1 MTKQSISRILEHLD
15 GFPEDKIYSLI
26 DYVDYLKQRDIFA
39 INEEKENKLS
49 NSKEGLQAGPW
60 RYFCETPAQ
69 NATIRGEDKCDAGV
83 RGLHS
88 RFKIKR
94 NHKIFD

>member
-26 DYVDYLKQRDIFA
+26 DYVEYLKQRDIFA

-49 NSKEGLQAGPW
+49 NSKEGFQAGP
-60 RYFCETPAQ
+60 
-69 NATIRGEDKCDAGV
+69 
-83 RGLHS
+83 
-88 RFKIKR
+88 
-94 NHKIFD
+94 

>member
-49 NSKEGLQAGPW
+49 NSKEGLQAGP
-60 RYFCETPAQ
+60 
-69 NATIRGEDKCDAGV
+69 
-83 RGLHS
+83 
-88 RFKIKR
+88 
-94 NHKIFD
+94 